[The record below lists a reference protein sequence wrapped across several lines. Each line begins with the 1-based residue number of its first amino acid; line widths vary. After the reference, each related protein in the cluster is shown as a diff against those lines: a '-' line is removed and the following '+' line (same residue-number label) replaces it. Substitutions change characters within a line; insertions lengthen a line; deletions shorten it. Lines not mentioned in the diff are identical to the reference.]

1 MAKDDKINIK
11 QFLVKPGSKVK
22 LKRFKTGYNGKVTRK
37 KAVKMLEKSREQLA
51 VIQDMF
57 YAHNRY
63 SVLLIFQAMDAAGKD
78 GAVKHIMS
86 GFNPQGVRVTSFKSP
101 STTELDHDFLWR
113 HMAALPQR
121 GEIAIHNRSHY
132 ENVLVTRIHPEYL
145 LKENLPEVESVK
157 DVNDKFWEGRF
168 KKIREFEAGLAHGGM
183 VIIKFFLHVSRAEQ
197 KKRFLERIDD
207 PSKNWKFS
215 SSDAQERRH
224 WDEYQRAYEEAISET
239 STKRSPWYII
249 PADDK
254 WFTRLAVATVIKKE
268 FEKLKLSY
276 PVVAPPERKEQL
288 KARRE
293 LMSEKKK

>member
-1 MAKDDKINIK
+1 MGKSKPDKINIK

-22 LKRFKTGYNGKVTRK
+22 LRKFKTGYNGKLTRK
-37 KAVKMLEKSREQLA
+37 QAVKSLEKSREQLA
-51 VIQDMF
+51 RIQDMF

-86 GFNPQGVRVTSFKSP
+86 GFNPQGVRVHSFKSP

-132 ENVLVTRIHPEYL
+132 ENVLVTRVHPEYI
-145 LKENLPEVESVK
+145 LKENLPDINSVEDIDK
-157 DVNDKFWEGRF
+157 KFWEGRY
-168 KKIREFEAGLAHGGM
+168 KKIKEFEAGLASGGM
-183 VIIKFFLHVSRAEQ
+183 VIIKFFLHVSKAEQ

-207 PSKNWKFS
+207 PDKNWKFS
-215 SSDAQERRH
+215 SSDARERGH
-224 WDEYQRAYEEAISET
+224 WNEYQLAYEDAISET

-276 PVVAPPERKEQL
+276 PVVAPPERREQL
-288 KARRE
+288 KARRA
-293 LMSEKKK
+293 LMRE